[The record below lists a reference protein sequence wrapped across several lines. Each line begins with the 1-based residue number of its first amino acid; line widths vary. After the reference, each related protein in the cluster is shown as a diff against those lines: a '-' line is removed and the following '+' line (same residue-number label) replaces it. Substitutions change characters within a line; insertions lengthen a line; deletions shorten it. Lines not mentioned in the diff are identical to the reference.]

1 MRRFSLVCFL
11 LILSGTSLPTYAQEA
26 VQEPMEIGDSGEE
39 YLRAI
44 RLRGI
49 DTDVTYFDP
58 SAPPPKLNTEQEP
71 PKPAE
76 DKPQSDSS
84 NNRVIPGLIVGGILL
99 AVAYLF
105 LRLGGRLTV
114 SLGREAGNPDST
126 RPKIRGQAPVWA
138 EKLAPLDEILRMQ
151 DRRRALVLL
160 TQKVLATAIAAN
172 GILMQR
178 SWTARDALRQ
188 LPESQGRELLRKLV
202 TMAERVQFG
211 GRDVSE
217 DEFKDHVANCRYLLG
232 PEAT

>member
-1 MRRFSLVCFL
+1 MRRFSIVCFL
-11 LILSGTSLPTYAQEA
+11 LILSGTLLPSHAQEA
-26 VQEPMEIGDSGEE
+26 VQEPLEIGDSGNE

-58 SAPPPKLNTEQEP
+58 SAPAPKLDTAQEP
-71 PKPAE
+71 PKPAA
-76 DKPQSDSS
+76 DKPQVTFED
-84 NNRVIPGLIVGGILL
+84 RWIPGLIVGGVLL
-99 AVAYLF
+99 VVAYLF
-105 LRLGGRLTV
+105 LRFGGRLTV
-114 SLGREAGNPDST
+114 SLGRDADNPDST

-138 EKLAPLDEILRMQ
+138 EKLAPLDEILRME

-188 LPESQGRELLRKLV
+188 LPESQARDLLRKLV

-217 DEFKDHVANCRYLLG
+217 DEFNDHVANCRYLLG
-232 PEAT
+232 PEAA

>member
-1 MRRFSLVCFL
+1 M
-11 LILSGTSLPTYAQEA
+11 LPSYAQEA
-26 VQEPMEIGDSGEE
+26 VQEPLEIGDSGKE

-49 DTDVTYFDP
+49 DTDVVYFDP
-58 SAPPPKLNTEQEP
+58 SAPPPKLDTEQEP
-71 PKPAE
+71 PKPAA
-76 DKPQSDSS
+76 DKPQADGDD
-84 NNRVIPGLIVGGILL
+84 RWIPGLIAAGFLA

-105 LRLGGRLTV
+105 LRFGGRLTV
-114 SLGREAGNPDST
+114 SLGREASNPDST
-126 RPKIRGQAPVWA
+126 RTRMRGQAPVWA
-138 EKLAPLDEILRMQ
+138 EKLAPLDEILRME

-160 TQKVLATAIAAN
+160 TQKVLATAISAN

-188 LPESQGRELLRKLV
+188 LPESQARELLRKLV

-217 DEFKDHVANCRYLLG
+217 DEFNDHVANCRYLLG
-232 PEAT
+232 PEAA